1 MNKMTQKH
9 SKSSKI
15 TPFLSIFASFLTIL
29 AIFTFASCSKSGA
42 SEKDQMLTF
51 AKSNNIT
58 YTEDPSGVLYQIITP
73 GTGTKPTIS
82 STITATYVGQ
92 LMNGNQ
98 FDAGTITYPLSSL
111 IIGWQK
117 GLPLIGAGGEIK
129 LLIPSSLGYGSAGA
143 GSSVPANAPL
153 YFNVKLTAVN

>member
-1 MNKMTQKH
+1 MTQKH

-29 AIFTFASCSKSGA
+29 AIFTLIGCSKSGA
-42 SEKDQMLTF
+42 SEKDQMMAY

-58 YTEDPSGVLYQIITP
+58 YTEDPSGILYQIITP
-73 GTGTKPTIS
+73 GTGAKPS
-82 STITATYVGQ
+82 LSNTITVTYVGQ

-111 IIGWQK
+111 ITGWQK
-117 GLPLIGAGGEIK
+117 GLPLIGVGGEIK
-129 LLIPSSLGYGSAGA
+129 LLIPSTLGYGSAGA
-143 GSSVPANAPL
+143 GSSIPGNAPL
-153 YFNVKLTAVN
+153 YFDVKLSAVK